1 MKIVAAFLALVLA
14 MGASPMDL
22 GNIQSRSLPVLSE
35 PSWTFSDAGNT
46 YFIGKLSGNVI
57 IVRSG
62 DDPSPAP
69 VPPPIPDENK
79 PVPIVGAKWFSVIVD
94 ANKPEQQAWRTDAK
108 LRKAL
113 SDRGIQFRSY
123 TSEEADISTLG
134 FQTIV
139 GQTGMPCVIIQGE
152 TGNTL
157 KSISPKTLDDVQ
169 KIAEVLK

>member
-1 MKIVAAFLALVLA
+1 MKTIAACLALVLA
-14 MGASPMDL
+14 MGAAPMDL
-22 GNIQSRSLPVLSE
+22 GNIQSRSLPVISE

-69 VPPPIPDENK
+69 VPPPIPDDSR
-79 PVPIVGAKWFSVIVD
+79 PAPIVGAKWFSVIVD
-94 ANKPEQQAWRTDAK
+94 ASKPEQQSWRTDAK

-123 TSEEADISTLG
+123 TSEEADIGSLG

-139 GQTGMPCVIIQGE
+139 GQTGTPCVIVQDESGK
-152 TGNTL
+152 TL
-157 KSISPKTLDDVQ
+157 KSISPKSIDDIL